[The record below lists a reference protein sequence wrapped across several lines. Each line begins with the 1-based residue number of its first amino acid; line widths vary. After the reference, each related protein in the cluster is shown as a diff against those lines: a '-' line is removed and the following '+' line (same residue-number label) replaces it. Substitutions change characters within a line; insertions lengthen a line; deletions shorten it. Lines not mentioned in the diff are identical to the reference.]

1 MTQRKVFR
9 DDHEMFR
16 DQVRRF
22 VETEIVPHHAEWERD
37 GIVPKSLWLRAGEE
51 GLLCVTA
58 PEEYGGSGGDFGHSA
73 ILIEELAR
81 VNATAVGFTTHS
93 DIAVPYL
100 VNYGTDGQKARWLP
114 RLITGEL
121 IAVIAMSEPQIGSDL
136 RGMKTKAVRDG
147 DHYVLSGQKTF
158 ITNGINSGLAIVA
171 AKVEGQANP
180 KDITLFCVEEGTPGF
195 EKGKKLEKIG
205 LRGQDTSELFF
216 SDVRVPVENV
226 LGQESGGFTCLMTE
240 LAKERL
246 VIGIRAAASLESMLD
261 KTVAYTKDRVVFGKP
276 LFEFQNTRFKLADVK
291 ARTQMLRVFIDD
303 CLQKLLDGELTPE
316 TAAMAKLTS
325 AELHGQLLDEL
336 LQLHGGYGYMSE
348 YDVGRAWVDA
358 RVARIYA
365 GTSEIMKEIIAR
377 TL

>member
-1 MTQRKVFR
+1 MRKVFR
-9 DDHEMFR
+9 EDHEMFR

-22 VETEIVPHHAEWERD
+22 VETEIAPHHAQWERD

-58 PEEYGGSGGDFGHSA
+58 PEAFGGAGGDFGHSA
-73 ILIEELAR
+73 VLIEELAR

-100 VNYGTDGQKARWLP
+100 VNYGSEDQKARWLP
-114 RLITGEL
+114 RLISGEL

-136 RGMKTKAVRDG
+136 RGMRTKARLEG
-147 DHYVLSGQKTF
+147 DHYILSGQKTF

-195 EKGKKLEKIG
+195 TKGAKFEKIG

-216 SDVRVPVENV
+216 SDVRVPVENR
-226 LGQESGGFTCLMTE
+226 LGEEGQGFACLMTE

-246 VIGIRAAASLESMLD
+246 VIAIRAAASLEAMLD
-261 KTVAYTKDRVVFGKP
+261 KTIAYTRERIVFGKP
-276 LFEFQNTRFKLADVK
+276 LLEFQNTRFKLADVK
-291 ARTQMLRVFIDD
+291 ARTTMLRVFVDD

-316 TAAMAKLTS
+316 TAAMAKLTG

>member
-1 MTQRKVFR
+1 MTTRKVFR

-22 VETEIVPHHAEWERD
+22 VETEIVPHHAQWERD

-73 ILIEELAR
+73 VIIEELAR

-100 VNYGTDGQKARWLP
+100 VNYGTDDQKARWLP

-180 KDITLFCVEEGTPGF
+180 KDITLFCVEAGTPGF
-195 EKGKKLEKIG
+195 DKGKKLEKIG

-216 SDVRVPVENV
+216 SDVRVPVENR
-226 LGQESGGFTCLMTE
+226 LGEESGGFTCLMTE

-246 VIGIRAAASLESMLD
+246 IIGVRAAASVESMLD
-261 KTVAYTKDRVVFGKP
+261 KTIAYTKDRVVFGKP
-276 LFEFQNTRFKLADVK
+276 LFEFQNTRFKLAEVR
-291 ARTQMLRVFIDD
+291 ARSQMLRVFIDD
-303 CLQKLLDGELTPE
+303 CIQKLLDKELTPE
-316 TAAMAKLTS
+316 IAAMAKLTS

>member
-1 MTQRKVFR
+1 MRKVFR
-9 DDHEMFR
+9 EDHEMFR

-22 VETEIVPHHAEWERD
+22 VETEIAPHHAQWERD

-58 PEEYGGSGGDFGHSA
+58 PEAFGGSGGDFGHSA
-73 ILIEELAR
+73 VLIEELAR

-100 VNYGTDGQKARWLP
+100 VNYGSDDQKARWLP
-114 RLITGEL
+114 RLISGEL

-136 RGMKTKAVRDG
+136 RGMRTKARREG
-147 DHYVLSGQKTF
+147 DHYILSGQKTF
-158 ITNGINSGLAIVA
+158 ITNGVNSGLAIVA

-180 KDITLFCVEEGTPGF
+180 KDITLFCVEEGMPGF
-195 EKGKKLEKIG
+195 TKGAKFEKIG

-216 SDVRVPVENV
+216 SDVRVPVENR
-226 LGQESGGFTCLMTE
+226 LGEEGQGFACLMTE

-246 VIGIRAAASLESMLD
+246 VIAIRAAASLEAMLD
-261 KTVAYTKDRVVFGKP
+261 KTIAYTRERIVFGKP
-276 LFEFQNTRFKLADVK
+276 LLEFQNTRFKLADVK
-291 ARTQMLRVFIDD
+291 ARTTMLRVFVDD

-316 TAAMAKLTS
+316 TAAMAKLTG

>member
-1 MTQRKVFR
+1 MTTRKVFR

-73 ILIEELAR
+73 VLIEELAR

-100 VNYGTDGQKARWLP
+100 VNYGTDDQKARWLP
-114 RLITGEL
+114 RLISGEL

-216 SDVRVPVENV
+216 SDVRVPVENM
-226 LGQESGGFTCLMTE
+226 LGEESGGFTCLMTE

>member
-1 MTQRKVFR
+1 MRKVFR
-9 DDHEMFR
+9 EDHEMFR

-22 VETEIVPHHAEWERD
+22 VETEIVPYHAQWERD
-37 GIVPKSLWLRAGEE
+37 GIVPKSVWLRAGEE

-58 PEEYGGSGGDFGHSA
+58 PEEFGGAGGDFGHSA
-73 ILIEELAR
+73 VLIEELAR

-93 DIAVPYL
+93 DVAVPYL
-100 VNYGTDGQKARWLP
+100 VNYGTEDQKARWLP
-114 RLITGEL
+114 RLVSGEL

-158 ITNGINSGLAIVA
+158 ITNGLNSGLAIVA

-180 KDITLFCVEEGTPGF
+180 KDITLFCVEEGTAGF

-216 SDVRVPVENV
+216 SDVRVPVENM
-226 LGQESGGFTCLMTE
+226 LGEESGGFTCLMTE

-291 ARTQMLRVFIDD
+291 ARSQMLRVFIDD

>member
-1 MTQRKVFR
+1 MTTRKVFR

-16 DQVRRF
+16 NQVRRF
-22 VETEIVPHHAEWERD
+22 VEIEIVPHHTAWERD

-51 GLLCVTA
+51 GLLCVTV
-58 PEEYGGSGGDFGHSA
+58 PEAYGGSGGDFGHSA
-73 ILIEELAR
+73 VLIEELAR

-93 DIAVPYL
+93 DVAVPYL
-100 VNYGTDGQKARWLP
+100 VNYGTDDQKARWLP
-114 RLITGEL
+114 RLISGEL

-216 SDVRVPVENV
+216 SDVRVPVENM
-226 LGQESGGFTCLMTE
+226 LGEESGGFTCLMTE

>member
-1 MTQRKVFR
+1 MTMRKVFR

-22 VETEIVPHHAEWERD
+22 VETEIVPHHAQWERD

-58 PEEYGGSGGDFGHSA
+58 PEEYGGAGGDFGHSA
-73 ILIEELAR
+73 VLIEELAR

-100 VNYGTDGQKARWLP
+100 VNYGTNDQKTRWLP
-114 RLITGEL
+114 RLIGGEL

-136 RGMKTKAVRDG
+136 RGMKTKAMRDG
-147 DHYVLSGQKTF
+147 DQYILSGQKTF

-180 KDITLFCVEEGTPGF
+180 KDITLFCVEDGTPGF

-216 SDVRVPVENV
+216 SDVRVPVENM
-226 LGQESGGFTCLMTE
+226 LGEESGGFACLMTE

>member
-1 MTQRKVFR
+1 MRKVFR

-22 VETEIVPHHAEWERD
+22 VETEIVPHHAQWERD
-37 GIVPKSLWLRAGEE
+37 GIVPKSLWLHAGQQ
-51 GLLCVTA
+51 GLLCITA
-58 PEEYGGSGGDFGHSA
+58 PEEYGGPGGDFGHSA
-73 ILIEELAR
+73 VLIEELAR

-100 VNYGTDGQKARWLP
+100 VNYGTDEQKARWLP
-114 RLITGEL
+114 RLISGDL

-216 SDVRVPVENV
+216 SDVRVPVENM
-226 LGQESGGFTCLMTE
+226 LGQESGGFGCLMTE

-246 VIGIRAAASLESMLD
+246 IIGIRAAASVESMLD
-261 KTVAYTKDRVVFGKP
+261 KTIAYTKDRVVFGKP
-276 LFEFQNTRFKLADVK
+276 LFEFQNTRFKLAEVK
-291 ARTQMLRVFIDD
+291 ARSQMLRVFIDD
-303 CLQKLLDGELTPE
+303 CLQKLFDGELTPE

>member
-1 MTQRKVFR
+1 MRKVFR
-9 DDHEMFR
+9 EDHEMFR

-22 VETEIVPHHAEWERD
+22 VETEIAPHHAQWERD

-58 PEEYGGSGGDFGHSA
+58 PEAFGGSGGDFGHSA
-73 ILIEELAR
+73 VLIEELAR

-100 VNYGTDGQKARWLP
+100 VNYGSDDQKARWLP
-114 RLITGEL
+114 RLISGEL

-136 RGMKTKAVRDG
+136 RGMRTKARREG
-147 DHYVLSGQKTF
+147 DHYILSGQKTF
-158 ITNGINSGLAIVA
+158 ITNGVNSGLAIVA

-195 EKGKKLEKIG
+195 TKGAKFEKIG

-216 SDVRVPVENV
+216 SDVRVPVENR
-226 LGQESGGFTCLMTE
+226 LGEEGRGFACLMTE

-246 VIGIRAAASLESMLD
+246 VIAIRAAASLEAMLD
-261 KTVAYTKDRVVFGKP
+261 KTIAYTRERIVFGKP
-276 LFEFQNTRFKLADVK
+276 LLEFQNTRFKLADVK
-291 ARTQMLRVFIDD
+291 ARTTMLRVFVDD

-316 TAAMAKLTS
+316 TAAMAKLTG

>member
-1 MTQRKVFR
+1 MRKVFR
-9 DDHEMFR
+9 EDHEMFR

-22 VETEIVPHHAEWERD
+22 VETEIVPYHAQWERD

-58 PEEYGGSGGDFGHSA
+58 PEEYGGAGGDFGHSA
-73 ILIEELAR
+73 VLIEELAR

-93 DIAVPYL
+93 DVAVPYL
-100 VNYGTDGQKARWLP
+100 VNYGTGDQKARWLP
-114 RLITGEL
+114 RLVSGEL

-171 AKVEGQANP
+171 AKVEGQSNP
-180 KDITLFCVEEGTPGF
+180 KDITLFCVEDGTPGF

-216 SDVRVPVENV
+216 SDVRVPVENR
-226 LGQESGGFTCLMTE
+226 LGEESGGFTCLMTE

-246 VIGIRAAASLESMLD
+246 VIGIRAAASLEAMLD
-261 KTVAYTKDRVVFGKP
+261 KTIAYTKDRVVFGKP
-276 LFEFQNTRFKLADVK
+276 LLEFQNTRFKLADVK

>member
-1 MTQRKVFR
+1 MRKVFR
-9 DDHEMFR
+9 EDHEMFR

-22 VETEIVPHHAEWERD
+22 VETEIVPYHAQWERD
-37 GIVPKSLWLRAGEE
+37 GIVPKSVWLRAGEE

-58 PEEYGGSGGDFGHSA
+58 PEEFGGAGGDFGHSA
-73 ILIEELAR
+73 VLIEELAR

-93 DIAVPYL
+93 DVAVPYL
-100 VNYGTDGQKARWLP
+100 VNYGTEDQKARWLP
-114 RLITGEL
+114 RLVSGEL

-171 AKVEGQANP
+171 AKVEGQSNP
-180 KDITLFCVEEGTPGF
+180 KDITLFCVEDGTPGF

-216 SDVRVPVENV
+216 SDVRVPVGNM
-226 LGQESGGFTCLMTE
+226 LGEESGGFTCLMTE

-246 VIGIRAAASLESMLD
+246 VIGIRAAASLEAMLD
-261 KTVAYTKDRVVFGKP
+261 KTIAYTKDRVVFGKP

>member
-1 MTQRKVFR
+1 MTTRKVFR

-22 VETEIVPHHAEWERD
+22 VETEIVPHHGEWERD

-73 ILIEELAR
+73 VLIEELAR

-100 VNYGTDGQKARWLP
+100 VNYGTDDQKARWLP

-216 SDVRVPVENV
+216 SDVRVPVENR
-226 LGQESGGFTCLMTE
+226 LGEESGGFTCLMTE

-316 TAAMAKLTS
+316 AAAMAKLTS

-336 LQLHGGYGYMSE
+336 LQLHGGYGFMSE

>member
-1 MTQRKVFR
+1 MRKVFR

-100 VNYGTDGQKARWLP
+100 VNYGTGDQKARWLP
-114 RLITGEL
+114 RLISGEL

-147 DHYVLSGQKTF
+147 DHYILSGQKTF

-216 SDVRVPVENV
+216 SDVRVPVENM
-226 LGQESGGFTCLMTE
+226 LGEESGGFTCLMTE

-291 ARTQMLRVFIDD
+291 ARTEMLRVFIDD

>member
-1 MTQRKVFR
+1 MRKVFR
-9 DDHEMFR
+9 EDHEMFR

-22 VETEIVPHHAEWERD
+22 VETEIAPHHAQWERD
-37 GIVPKSLWLRAGEE
+37 GIVPKSLWLLAGEE

-58 PEEYGGSGGDFGHSA
+58 PEAFGGAGGDFGHSA
-73 ILIEELAR
+73 VLIEELAR

-100 VNYGTDGQKARWLP
+100 VNYGSEDQKARWLP
-114 RLITGEL
+114 RLISGEL

-136 RGMKTKAVRDG
+136 RGMRTKARREG
-147 DHYVLSGQKTF
+147 DHYILSGQKTF

-195 EKGKKLEKIG
+195 TKGAKFEKIG

-216 SDVRVPVENV
+216 SDVRVPVENR
-226 LGQESGGFTCLMTE
+226 LGEEGQGFACLMTE

-246 VIGIRAAASLESMLD
+246 VIAIRAAASLEAMLD
-261 KTVAYTKDRVVFGKP
+261 KTIAYTRERVVFGKP
-276 LFEFQNTRFKLADVK
+276 LLEFQNTRFKLADVK
-291 ARTQMLRVFIDD
+291 ARTTMLRVFVDD

-316 TAAMAKLTS
+316 TAAMAKLTG

>member
-1 MTQRKVFR
+1 MTTRKVFR

-93 DIAVPYL
+93 DVAVPYL
-100 VNYGTDGQKARWLP
+100 VNYGTDDQKARWLP
-114 RLITGEL
+114 RLISGEL

-216 SDVRVPVENV
+216 SDVRVPVENR
-226 LGQESGGFTCLMTE
+226 LGEESGGFTCLMTE

-246 VIGIRAAASLESMLD
+246 VIGIRAAASLESMLE

>member
-1 MTQRKVFR
+1 MRKVFR

-22 VETEIVPHHAEWERD
+22 IETEIVPHHAQWERD

-58 PEEYGGSGGDFGHSA
+58 PEEYGGAGGDFGHSA
-73 ILIEELAR
+73 VLIEELAR

-93 DIAVPYL
+93 DVAVPYL
-100 VNYGTDGQKARWLP
+100 INYGTDDQKARWLP
-114 RLITGEL
+114 RLIAGEL

-136 RGMKTKAVRDG
+136 RGMKTRAVRDG
-147 DHYVLSGQKTF
+147 DHYILSGQKTF
-158 ITNGINSGLAIVA
+158 ITNGINSGLVIVA
-171 AKVEGQANP
+171 AKVEGQSNP
-180 KDITLFCVEEGTPGF
+180 KDITLFCVEDGMPGF

-216 SDVRVPVENV
+216 SDVRVPVENR
-226 LGQESGGFTCLMTE
+226 LGEESCGFACLMTE

-246 VIGIRAAASLESMLD
+246 VIGIRAAASLEAMLD
-261 KTVAYTKDRVVFGKP
+261 KTIAYTKDRVVFGKP
-276 LFEFQNTRFKLADVK
+276 LLEFQNTRFKLADVK

-303 CLQKLLDGELTPE
+303 CLQQLLDGELTPE

>member
-1 MTQRKVFR
+1 MRKVFR
-9 DDHEMFR
+9 EDHEMFR

-22 VETEIVPHHAEWERD
+22 VETEIAPHHAQWERD

-58 PEEYGGSGGDFGHSA
+58 PEAFGGAGGDFGHSA
-73 ILIEELAR
+73 VLIEELAR

-100 VNYGTDGQKARWLP
+100 VNYGSEDQKARWLP
-114 RLITGEL
+114 RLISGEL

-136 RGMKTKAVRDG
+136 RGMRTKARLEG
-147 DHYVLSGQKTF
+147 DHYILSGQKTF

-195 EKGKKLEKIG
+195 TKGAKFEKIG

-216 SDVRVPVENV
+216 SDVRVPVENR
-226 LGQESGGFTCLMTE
+226 LGEEGQGFACLMTE

-246 VIGIRAAASLESMLD
+246 VIAIRAAASLEAMLD
-261 KTVAYTKDRVVFGKP
+261 KTIAYTRERVVFGKP
-276 LFEFQNTRFKLADVK
+276 LLEFQNTRFKLADVK
-291 ARTQMLRVFIDD
+291 ARTTMLRVFVDD

-316 TAAMAKLTS
+316 TAAMAKLTG